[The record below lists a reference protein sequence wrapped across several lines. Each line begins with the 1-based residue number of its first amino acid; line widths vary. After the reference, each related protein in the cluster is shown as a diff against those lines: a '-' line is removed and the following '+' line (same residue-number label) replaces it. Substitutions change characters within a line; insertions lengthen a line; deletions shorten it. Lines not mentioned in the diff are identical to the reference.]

1 MRSTRATSAEG
12 VLETADPVLLQD
24 ILLCGDVLAIAPLCR
39 MRSQVPANERT
50 LDTVKNRKSLRVH
63 LRRVFGD
70 ELAMPG
76 LARR

>member
-1 MRSTRATSAEG
+1 M
-12 VLETADPVLLQD
+12 LQVISLRCD
-24 ILLCGDVLAIAPLCR
+24 MFTVVPLCR
-39 MRSQVPANERT
+39 MRSQVPADERT
-50 LDTVKNRKSLRVH
+50 LDAVKNRKSLRVH